1 MRDLLKLNLQ
11 MFADDGDGG
20 SGDDGGNNENLS
32 NDNQGS
38 QGSNPDAIIFQNQS
52 ELDSWFDKRLDKATD
67 TLRANWEK
75 EKATQKSY
83 EEMTPE
89 EQRAYDADQREQELA
104 ERERK
109 VTIDENRATVIQQ
122 LTDDELPVALAKVF
136 EPALAD
142 FENFDEAYKSV
153 TDTYRN
159 AVKEGVDKQLAGSA
173 VIPGV
178 GSSATKSA
186 GQSAAERRN
195 SNKQTT
201 GNSLWKTK

>member
-1 MRDLLKLNLQ
+1 MSDLLKLNLQ
-11 MFADDGDGG
+11 LFADDGDGG
-20 SGDDGGNNENLS
+20 TGDGGNNENLS
-32 NDNQGS
+32 NDNQGD

-83 EEMTPE
+83 DEMTPE

>member
-1 MRDLLKLNLQ
+1 MSDLLKLNLQ
-11 MFADDGDGG
+11 LFADDGDGG

-32 NDNQGS
+32 NDNQGGNS
-38 QGSNPDAIIFQNQS
+38 DAIVFKDQS

-83 EEMTPE
+83 DEMTPE
-89 EQRAYDADQREQELA
+89 EKRDYDADQREKGLA

-142 FENFDEAYKSV
+142 FDNFDEAYKNV

-195 SNKQTT
+195 NNTKAT
-201 GNSLWKTK
+201 GKSMWSTK